1 MWRRLAIINQFL
13 KGWAFGLSFFAPY
26 LQFYEHKASVM
37 LSDIDIACLYP
48 KHRCSTF
55 FFYFLTN
62 SSQGHP
68 SIRIVV
74 QWTSNLLIIATVH
87 FILLLP
93 DAMSAQKKN
102 RIWYHF
108 KCGSDQSF
116 FSLAVPVLFIQTM
129 QVCM

>member
-93 DAMSAQKKN
+93 DAMSAQKKP
-102 RIWYHF
+102 YLV
-108 KCGSDQSF
+108 SF
-116 FSLAVPVLFIQTM
+116 
-129 QVCM
+129 